1 MATFNKRG
9 YKEPKPKAEKL
20 DNNYIED
27 VNVDA
32 KDSATAKAFDTL
44 DQSASRAE
52 DFVAK
57 NQKYILGFLTVVAL
71 ATVSYLL
78 YQKFIAE
85 PSQEEAASELFV
97 AQQNFQK
104 AVDATGTK
112 SDSLYNLVLKGSE
125 GKFGVVKIADEY
137 SGTDAGNLANYYAG
151 VAYLN
156 TKKYAEA
163 ITSLEKFKSDDIMLS
178 TIAIGVI
185 GDSYAG
191 GILGRTDAKAKMSL
205 KAVRASGSV
214 RGYKAGSANKYFG
227 GIIGQSHSSGGNV
240 ELQNLLAFN
249 SVSTMGDNTTV
260 GTLVGEGPS
269 GATDS
274 FYAQDITNQAGIQG
288 VKINSGSLNQLSYWQ
303 NTLKFTFPEWDYSM
317 IGTIL
322 NSKLPFLKSNP
333 PGLDSPSFPRN
344 VTSKVN
350 KPIID
355 GTIKINNCSE
365 LQSIGQSDQM
375 PLSGKYELNDKEIR
389 SFSVKLTSIMTG
401 CVLSSGNTPFNVVS

>member
-9 YKEPKPKAEKL
+9 YKEPKPKSEKL

-27 VNVDA
+27 VNVDV
-32 KDSATAKAFDTL
+32 KDSTTAKAFDTL

-57 NQKYILGFLTVVAL
+57 NQKYILGFLTIVAL

-112 SDSLYNLVLKGSE
+112 ADSLYNLVLKGSE

-178 TIAIGVI
+178 TLAIGVI
-185 GDSYAG
+185 GDAYAQQNKQKEALEYY
-191 GILGRTDAKAKMSL
+191 IKAADANKNELTRPRYLM
-205 KAVRASGSV
+205 
-214 RGYKAGSANKYFG
+214 KAGKTALVLGNKADALKYFTD
-227 GIIGQSHSSGGNV
+227 IKDNYDTAPEAQTIDALIG
-240 ELQNLLAFN
+240 LA
-249 SVSTMGDNTTV
+249 
-260 GTLVGEGPS
+260 
-269 GATDS
+269 
-274 FYAQDITNQAGIQG
+274 Q
-288 VKINSGSLNQLSYWQ
+288 
-303 NTLKFTFPEWDYSM
+303 
-317 IGTIL
+317 
-322 NSKLPFLKSNP
+322 
-333 PGLDSPSFPRN
+333 
-344 VTSKVN
+344 
-350 KPIID
+350 
-355 GTIKINNCSE
+355 
-365 LQSIGQSDQM
+365 
-375 PLSGKYELNDKEIR
+375 
-389 SFSVKLTSIMTG
+389 
-401 CVLSSGNTPFNVVS
+401 